1 MNIQFIIAMIVGL
14 IIALWTGLAIGNGEY
29 GKAGVVGGGTILAV
43 LMAIIGQRYRFEGWL
58 IAIIVACYFIGGK
71 GFAYQRLVS
80 VVFVGEATLAML
92 VFFHF
97 FRVFSGSAR
106 LVPPHR
112 LTWPLL
118 AFLVYGFIHLLVDM
132 REFPLLMVLRDT
144 AMVYYALFFFLVYG
158 SMQHKPTR
166 DYILKVLPIIAG
178 VSMILYTVTVFGRL
192 SAPIMNVTMIRGS
205 PLILQTVDA
214 MIPVCIGF
222 SAFAYFKS
230 MQAHGISKLVYLF
243 TSILCSAPLF
253 AYGKAVF
260 YLAFAAYLGAL
271 CVVGQW
277 KIIVTII
284 PIGICSVLLLVFLV
298 GSGTLKDED
307 GKLDRFLDEFSSFDV
322 FGVGGSKQKHGQR
335 TVEWRLTWWTMVTKD
350 VMEKKPFFGLG
361 MGSDISSEFHAKFNN
376 SPFINT
382 AQKRARYPHNIVFT
396 ILGRMGLIG
405 LAIFIP
411 IAILIM
417 KELWIGV
424 EIMRRQGNQCDPR
437 HAFTWAFVLAGFVN
451 AFFQST
457 FEAPY
462 TAVMFWTLLAVL
474 AVMNKNSQE
483 NSNESAS
490 GMAFREGKGLDDRA
504 LERVNHPVPSAV

>member
-1 MNIQFIIAMIVGL
+1 MNIRFIIAMIVGL

-29 GKAGVVGGGTILAV
+29 GKAGFVGGGTILAV

-132 REFPLLMVLRDT
+132 REFPLIMVLRDT

-166 DYILKVLPIIAG
+166 DYILKLLPVIAA
-178 VSMILYTVTVFGRL
+178 VSLLLYTVTVFGKL
-192 SAPIMNVTMIRGS
+192 GVTLGNASMIRGA

-222 SAFAYFKS
+222 SAFAYIKS
-230 MQAHGISKLVYLF
+230 LQSSGILKVIYLIS
-243 TSILCSAPLF
+243 SIACTAPLF
-253 AYGKAVF
+253 YHGKAVF
-260 YLAFAAYLGAL
+260 YVAFFAYIGAL
-271 CVVGQW
+271 MIVGHW
-277 KIIVTII
+277 KILFTMI
-284 PIGICSVLLLVFLV
+284 PMGIGAVLFLMLMIE
-298 GSGTLKDED
+298 SGMVKDND
-307 GKLDRFLDEFSSFDV
+307 QKFTRFLDEFSSFNV
-322 FGVGGSKQKHGQR
+322 LGVGGSGQKHAQR
-335 TVEWRLTWWTMVTKD
+335 TVEWRLTWWTMVTQD
-350 VMEKKPFFGLG
+350 VMEKRPLFGLG

-376 SPFINT
+376 SSFINT

-396 ILGRMGLIG
+396 VLGRMGVIG
-405 LAIFIP
+405 LVIFIP

-424 EIMRRQGNQCDPR
+424 EIMRRQGSQCDPR
-437 HAFTWAFVLAGFVN
+437 YAFTWAFVLAGFVN

-483 NSNESAS
+483 NSNEPAS

>member
-1 MNIQFIIAMIVGL
+1 MNIRFIIAMIVGL

-29 GKAGVVGGGTILAV
+29 GKAGFVGGGTILAV

-132 REFPLLMVLRDT
+132 REFPLIMVLRDT

-166 DYILKVLPIIAG
+166 DYILKLLPVIAA
-178 VSMILYTVTVFGRL
+178 VSLLLYTVTVFGKL
-192 SAPIMNVTMIRGS
+192 GVTLGNASMIRGA

-222 SAFAYFKS
+222 SAFAYIKS
-230 MQAHGISKLVYLF
+230 LRSSGILKGIYLIS
-243 TSILCSAPLF
+243 SIACTAPLF
-253 AYGKAVF
+253 YHGKAVF
-260 YLAFAAYLGAL
+260 YVAFFAYIGAL
-271 CVVGQW
+271 VIVGHW
-277 KIIVTII
+277 KILFTMI
-284 PIGICSVLLLVFLV
+284 PMGVGAVLFLMLMIE
-298 GSGTLKDED
+298 SGMVKDND
-307 GKLDRFLDEFSSFDV
+307 QKFTRFLEEFSSFNV
-322 FGVGGSKQKHGQR
+322 LGVGGSGQKHAQR
-335 TVEWRLTWWTMVTKD
+335 TVEWRLTWWTMVTQD
-350 VMEKKPFFGLG
+350 VMEKRPLFGLG

-376 SPFINT
+376 SSFINT

-396 ILGRMGLIG
+396 VLGRMGVIG
-405 LAIFIP
+405 LVIFIP

-437 HAFTWAFVLAGFVN
+437 YAFTWAFVLAGFVN

-483 NSNESAS
+483 NSNEAAS
-490 GMAFREGKGLDDRA
+490 GMDFGEGQGLDDRA
-504 LERVNHPVPSAV
+504 LERVNRPVPSAV